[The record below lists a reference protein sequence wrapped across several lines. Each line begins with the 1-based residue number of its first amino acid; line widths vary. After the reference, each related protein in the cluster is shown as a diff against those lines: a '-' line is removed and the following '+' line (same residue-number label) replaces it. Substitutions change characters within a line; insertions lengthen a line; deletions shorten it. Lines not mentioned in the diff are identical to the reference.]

1 MRRLVASVCALRFF
15 DTFLLIAPFY
25 TVMFAEH
32 GLSPGQ
38 VGSVLFAWSATALVL
53 QIPSGVLADHVSR
66 RWQMAVGQLLRA
78 VGLLVWIVWPTYW
91 GFLVGMMLWGLKS
104 AAQMGAFE
112 AVVYDELKRLGR
124 ETEYARVTGKAQ
136 AWRFA
141 ALVLASVAAAA
152 VTGLGYP
159 VLIVASA
166 VASVAAAAAAR
177 WLPSAPRTI
186 RSGRPDY
193 LAHLA
198 KGARQAASLPGVP
211 ALMLFIAGSQTVA
224 AASADY
230 WQLFGREVGLAK
242 PAIALFIAAWGVSE
256 GLASVLAHRLRGFG
270 LRALFAISGSAG
282 LCLTAAALTFE
293 TWSVALIFAYV
304 ALFRLVDVNAD
315 AHFQHRL
322 AADTRATVAGLK
334 GFAMQCGTATMMLVY
349 GLVAEAGSYRTSFL
363 TAGVL
368 ATALGA
374 GFALFSVRAVP
385 RPAS

>member
-25 TVMFAEH
+25 TVMFAEL
-32 GLSPGQ
+32 GLSPAQ

-78 VGLLVWIVWPTYW
+78 VGLVVWIAFPTYW
-91 GFLVGMMLWGLKS
+91 GFLIGMMLWGLKS

-141 ALVLASVAAAA
+141 ALVLASLAAAA
-152 VTGLGYP
+152 ATGLGYN
-159 VLIVASA
+159 VLIAGSA
-166 VASVAAAAAAR
+166 VASVAAAAVAL
-177 WLPSAPRTI
+177 WLPSAPRAI
-186 RSGRPDY
+186 RSGRPDF

-211 ALMLFIAGSQTVA
+211 ALLLFIAGSQMVA
-224 AASADY
+224 ASSADY
-230 WQLFGREVGLAK
+230 WQLFGREVGLPK

-256 GLASVLAHRLRGFG
+256 GLASALAHRMRGFS
-270 LRALFAISGSAG
+270 LRSLFAISGSAG
-282 LCLTAAALTFE
+282 LCLVAAAVTFQA
-293 TWSVALIFAYV
+293 WSVALILAYV
-304 ALFRLVDVNAD
+304 ALYRLVDINAD

-322 AADTRATVAGLK
+322 VPETRATVAAVK
-334 GFAMQCGTATMMLVY
+334 GFAMQAGTALMMLGY
-349 GLVAEAGSYRTSFL
+349 GLGAEVASYQASFL
-363 TAGVL
+363 AAGLL

-374 GFALFSVRAVP
+374 GYAVFSGRAALRQGP
-385 RPAS
+385 